1 MPSTDA
7 YPADIEELLSS
18 FAAATKEL
26 EALYAA
32 TPVKELEAAPA
43 GGGWS
48 VAQAVEHLAIT
59 NFQYLA
65 AMREAVKPALH
76 LGHHA
81 RTGPLKPGWPT
92 RLFLQHLEPPV
103 KQRVKA
109 PKAIEPSPRVDA
121 MAALKEFLQSQQ
133 AAVELLRESAS
144 LDLNRIRFV
153 NPFIPGLRF
162 TVGAGFLIL
171 TAHERRHLWQAARA
185 LAAVSPSNR

>member
-1 MPSTDA
+1 MPSSDA

-18 FAAATKEL
+18 FAAATREL

-32 TPVKELEAAPA
+32 TPAAVLEAAPA

-48 VAQAVEHLAIT
+48 VAQGVEHLALT

-76 LGHHA
+76 LEHHA

-92 RLFLQHLEPPV
+92 RLFLRHLEPPV
-103 KQRVKA
+103 TQRVKA
-109 PKAIEPSPRVDA
+109 PKTIEPAGKVDA
-121 MAALKEFLQSQQ
+121 RAALKEFLQSQH
-133 AAVELLRESAS
+133 AAVELLRECAH
-144 LDLNRIRFV
+144 LDLNRIRFA
-153 NPFIPGLRF
+153 NPLVPGLRF

-171 TAHERRHLWQAARA
+171 AAHERRHLWQAAQG